1 MGIFRKF
8 RKPKQRIMNSIVLA
22 FLRHILTFIGGTFVA
37 KGILDE
43 ASMTELIGAVISGLS
58 VLWMTVDKAKKKE

>member
-1 MGIFRKF
+1 
-8 RKPKQRIMNSIVLA
+8 MNSIVLA

-43 ASMTELIGAVISGLS
+43 TSMTELIGALISAVS
-58 VLWMTVDKAKKKE
+58 VLWMTVEKAKKKD

>member
-1 MGIFRKF
+1 
-8 RKPKQRIMNSIVLA
+8 MNTIILA

-43 ASMTELIGAVISGLS
+43 GSMTELIGALISALS
-58 VLWMTVDKAKKKE
+58 VCWMTVEKVKKKN